1 MRRRTSQTTPSDLG
15 AEVARAY
22 SQSVLLPYQLRWI
35 QDRTR
40 YRSWCA
46 SRQVGKS
53 FGISLDADFGGLEGR
68 NQILVAAS
76 QRQSY
81 SLIRKSVQHLRALE
95 RSLDEAFRKRLGRA
109 GPRLIDGNPS
119 KSEIV
124 LVNGARLMAFPAAP
138 DTIRGETG
146 DVWIDEAALIQHDE
160 ELFRA
165 VFPMATRGGYR
176 VSLVSTP
183 FGDSGLFHRIHAG
196 DSDRWS
202 RHLTTVHDAMAQ
214 GLDID
219 WPAIQE
225 AVGDPDAISQ
235 EYECHFLSDALA
247 YFPSDLIRRCTYDD
261 ETVKLPVGT
270 HYAGAD
276 IGRKHDRTTFYPLTM
291 TAGEVRYVL
300 PGKTLHKMPFD
311 EQEEILAGEM
321 HRLGVRRACVDST
334 GLGAHIAENLARRNS
349 GVEGVTFTAA
359 VKEQL
364 VTTVRKLLEQGKL
377 KLPASDRD
385 LLRDFGMIRRF
396 VTAANNV
403 RFDAER
409 SDKGHADRFWA
420 VALAVHATPNERQ
433 TFEYESGGESV
444 FGSGGIW

>member
-1 MRRRTSQTTPSDLG
+1 MQQTTSQTPASVG

-22 SQSVLLPYQLRWI
+22 SRSVLLPYQLQWI

-53 FGISLDADFGGLEGR
+53 FGVSLDADFGGLEGR

-81 SLIRKSVQHLRALE
+81 SLILKAVQHLRALE
-95 RSLDEAFRKRLGRA
+95 TALDLGFRRRLSRA
-109 GPRLIDGNPS
+109 GPKLVEGNPT

-124 LVNGARLMAFPAAP
+124 LVNGARIMAFPAAP

-146 DVWIDEAALIQHDE
+146 DVWIDEAGLVQHDE

-183 FGDSGLFHRIHAG
+183 FGDSGLFHRIHCG
-196 DSDRWS
+196 DSTRWS
-202 RHLTTVHDAMAQ
+202 RHTTTVHDAMRQ
-214 GLDID
+214 GLSVD

-225 AVGDPDAISQ
+225 AVGDPDAIAQ
-235 EYECHFLSDALA
+235 EYECQFLSDALA

-261 ETVKLPVGT
+261 ETETVPPGSC
-270 HYAGAD
+270 YAGAD
-276 IGRKHDRTTFYPLTM
+276 IGRKKDRTTLYPLTM
-291 TAGEVRYVL
+291 AASDVRYVL
-300 PGKTLHKMPFD
+300 PGQVLHRMPFD
-311 EQEEILAGEM
+311 EQEQIISGTLT
-321 HRLGVRRACVDST
+321 RLRVRRSCVDAT
-334 GLGAHIAENLARRNS
+334 GLGAHIAENLQRRNG
-349 GVEGVTFTAA
+349 GVEPVVFTASI
-359 VKEQL
+359 KEQL
-364 VTTVRKLLEQGKL
+364 VTTVRKLMEQGKL
-377 KLPASDRD
+377 RLPASDRD

-396 VTAANNV
+396 VSAANNV
-403 RFDAER
+403 RFDAEH
-409 SDKGHADRFWA
+409 SATGHADRFWA
-420 VALAVHATPNERQ
+420 VALAVHASPGQ
-433 TFEYESGGESV
+433 TQRIEYEAVGESI
-444 FGSGGIW
+444 FNGSVW